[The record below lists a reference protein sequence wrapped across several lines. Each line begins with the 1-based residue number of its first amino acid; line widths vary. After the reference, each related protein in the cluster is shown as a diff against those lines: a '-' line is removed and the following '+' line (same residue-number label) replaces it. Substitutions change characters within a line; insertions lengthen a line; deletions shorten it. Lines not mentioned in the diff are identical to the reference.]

1 MKLLSLI
8 ILGGLVLLAPA
19 SLLAQTKPAAKVP
32 AKPLV
37 KAATASRAAA
47 PAKTAAPAPASA
59 PASATGATEPATAPA
74 PIPLAPVT
82 PPADPNALKIKAEI
96 NPISHLLTVRCD
108 APGPTRIEIN
118 DKEGRPILTKNT
130 LVGTTPV
137 TLNVTTLPAGPY
149 VVRCTAGDK
158 KGTRLVQ
165 IN

>member
-1 MKLLSLI
+1 MKPLFLLASLA
-8 ILGGLVLLAPA
+8 LLAPA
-19 SLLAQTKPAAKVP
+19 SLLAQTKPKPAAKVP
-32 AKPLV
+32 AATK
-37 KAATASRAAA
+37 ATAPAVA
-47 PAKTAAPAPASA
+47 PAKTAVAAAPV
-59 PASATGATEPATAPA
+59 ATTTADPATAPV

-82 PPADPNALKIKAEI
+82 PPSDPNALKIKTEV

-118 DKEGRPILTKNT
+118 DQEGRPILTKNT

-137 TLNVTTLPAGPY
+137 TLNVKLLPAGPY